1 MREKRNIISLDTDS
15 ALALMQEIYND
26 IVEQRNTASMI
37 TKKMLTFM
45 KDAED
50 MSVIGPVI
58 KEQQKILNDCTEK
71 KISLVKLQS
80 ALLKQMN
87 GSGPNAVGGKLQLT
101 EDDRVLLEKLMQE
114 PDGDS
119 QLFRSNC
126 FEHIDG
132 YNMQTLLDS
141 ARATRIVAPVDCEQ
155 KDQEQYSND
164 LLNHTLLY
172 SASVDGVHTTDG
184 QRPYIQEDD

>member
-1 MREKRNIISLDTDS
+1 MRERKNIIALDTDS

-26 IVEQRNTASMI
+26 IVEQKNTASMI

-80 ALLKQMN
+80 ALLKQTQGTGAN
-87 GSGPNAVGGKLQLT
+87 SGGKLSLT
-101 EDDRVLLEKLMQE
+101 DEDRTLLEKLMNE
-114 PDGDS
+114 PDDEPKQGTY
-119 QLFRSNC
+119 R
-126 FEHIDG
+126 
-132 YNMQTLLDS
+132 T
-141 ARATRIVAPVDCEQ
+141 
-155 KDQEQYSND
+155 
-164 LLNHTLLY
+164 
-172 SASVDGVHTTDG
+172 
-184 QRPYIQEDD
+184 

>member
-1 MREKRNIISLDTDS
+1 MREKKNIISLDTDS

-26 IVEQRNTASMI
+26 IVEQKNTASMI

-80 ALLKQMN
+80 ALLKQTQ
-87 GSGPNAVGGKLQLT
+87 GSGPNSSGGKLQLT
-101 EDDRVLLEKLMQE
+101 DEDRVILEKLM
-114 PDGDS
+114 
-119 QLFRSNC
+119 
-126 FEHIDG
+126 
-132 YNMQTLLDS
+132 
-141 ARATRIVAPVDCEQ
+141 
-155 KDQEQYSND
+155 ND
-164 LLNHTLLY
+164 TEGESSGTY
-172 SASVDGVHTTDG
+172 RD
-184 QRPYIQEDD
+184 